1 MTDSITTAVA
11 DGVAAVSLTTSG
23 LISIAAIM
31 CGFGVVYALLKRG

>member
-1 MTDSITTAVA
+1 MTESITAAVTEGA
-11 DGVAAVSLTTSG
+11 AAVSLTTSG